1 MLLAS
6 LALAAD
12 LAIVHATVLPVS
24 GPPVADGTVVID
36 QGRIVAVGPS
46 LVPPPG
52 TPTLDATGMFLMPGI
67 IDMHSHMGVY
77 PWPEGAAHG
86 DGNEA
91 VEALTPRV
99 WAGDS
104 FDPEDPAIPRARAG
118 GVTTIQVLPGS
129 ANLVGGLTATL
140 KLRPSRTIDGMLFRD
155 APRGIKMAVGENPKR
170 VYGGVADDDQIET
183 RMGLFAALRAEFQAA
198 LDYREARKRPA
209 PPGRDL
215 DLEVLLDVIDDEI
228 RVHLHCYRSHDI
240 LGFFR
245 VADEFGFK
253 VTSLHHGLEAY
264 KVRDVV
270 ARHGAGLATFADWW
284 GFKLESWDAI
294 PENAPLVSAAGVP
307 VAIHSD
313 SADHVQRLNL
323 EAAKMVR
330 HGMSEADALE
340 SITLDPARLLGIDAR
355 VGSIEPGKDADL
367 VLYDRHPFD
376 VYTRA
381 MRTWIDGEVV
391 YDRARDGVPDGVR

>member
-1 MLLAS
+1 MFWLTA
-6 LALAAD
+6 AFAAD
-12 LAIVHATVLPVS
+12 LAILHATVLPVS
-24 GPPVADGTVVID
+24 GPPIADGTVIVDDGI
-36 QGRIVAVGPS
+36 IVAVGPR
-46 LVPPPG
+46 LPVPAG
-52 TPTLDATGMFLMPGI
+52 TPTLDATGHYLMPGI
-67 IDMHSHMGVY
+67 LDVHSHMGVY
-77 PWPEGAAHG
+77 PWPEGNAHG

-91 VEALTPRV
+91 VEAFTPRV

-104 FDPEDPAIPRARAG
+104 FDPEDPALPRARAG

-129 ANLVGGLTATL
+129 ANLIGGQAAIL
-140 KLRPSRTIDGMLFRD
+140 KLRPSHTIDRLLFQG

-170 VYGGVADDDQIET
+170 VYGGVLDDDQLET
-183 RMGLFAALRAEFQAA
+183 RMGLFAALRQEFQAA
-198 LDYREARKRPA
+198 LDYREARKRPN

-215 DLEVLLDVIDDEI
+215 DLDVLLDVIDDKI

-253 VTSLHHGLEAY
+253 VAALHHALEAY
-264 KVRDVV
+264 KVRD
-270 ARHGAGLATFADWW
+270 AIAAHGAGVATFTDWW
-284 GFKLESWDAI
+284 GFKLEAWDAI
-294 PENAPLVSAAGVP
+294 PQNAVLVSQAGAPAVLK
-307 VAIHSD
+307 SD

-323 EAAKMVR
+323 EAAKLVR
-330 HGMSEADALE
+330 YGMTEVDALE
-340 SITLDPARLLGIDAR
+340 SITLDAARLLGVDHR
-355 VGSIEPGKDADL
+355 VGSIEAGKDADL

-381 MRTWIDGEVV
+381 QRVWIDGAQV